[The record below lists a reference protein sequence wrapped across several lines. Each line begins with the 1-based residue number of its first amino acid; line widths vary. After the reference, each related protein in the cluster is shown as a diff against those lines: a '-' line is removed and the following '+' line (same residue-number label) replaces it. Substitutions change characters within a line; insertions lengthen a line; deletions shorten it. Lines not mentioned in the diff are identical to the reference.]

1 MWRTACRMEDVPPG
15 GMKECALE
23 GGTKVLIV
31 NTGGEY
37 FAYQAMCP
45 HEAVPLEQ
53 GIHDG
58 SILTCL
64 EHLWQFDV
72 RTGAPLGD
80 AETGLAAYRLKQE
93 GGTLH
98 VWIGDPANPQG

>member
-1 MWRTACRMEDVPPG
+1 MWRKVCQVEEVPQS
-15 GMKECALE
+15 GMKEFAVE
-23 GGTKVLIV
+23 GASKILIV
-31 NTGGEY
+31 NTGSEY
-37 FAYQAMCP
+37 FAYQALCP

-58 SILTCL
+58 SVLTCL

-80 AETGLAAYRLKQE
+80 ADTGLASHRLKQE
-93 GGTLH
+93 DGALH
-98 VWIGDPANPQG
+98 VWVEDGKAG